1 MHLCAPASV
10 RTLTAATAMLAVCAI
25 GVSQHATAEAEAS
38 ASIVSGSGQTIID
51 LNKVTDW
58 QPLELEGMAK
68 GAEIVVLKGDLKTA
82 SEVLIRTPANFR
94 VPMHTHTSDE
104 TYVWIRGDF
113 IYESENGASRPMSGQ
128 TFISLPGSAPKH
140 ALVCGKDPCLLYVRY
155 SHPFDYI
162 H

>member
-1 MHLCAPASV
+1 
-10 RTLTAATAMLAVCAI
+10 
-25 GVSQHATAEAEAS
+25 
-38 ASIVSGSGQTIID
+38 
-51 LNKVTDW
+51 
-58 QPLELEGMAK
+58 MAK
-68 GAEIVVLKGDLKTA
+68 GAEIVVLKGDLKSA

-113 IYESENGASRPMSGQ
+113 TYETEKGASQLIGGQ
-128 TFISLPGSAPKH
+128 TFISLPGGAPKH

>member
-104 TYVWIRGDF
+104 TYVWI
-113 IYESENGASRPMSGQ
+113 SGR
-128 TFISLPGSAPKH
+128 FYL
-140 ALVCGKDPCLLYVRY
+140 
-155 SHPFDYI
+155 
-162 H
+162 

>member
-25 GVSQHATAEAEAS
+25 GIPNTRRPRPRRRLQSFPVL
-38 ASIVSGSGQTIID
+38 GQTIID

-104 TYVWIRGDF
+104 TYVWIWGDF
-113 IYESENGASRPMSGQ
+113 IYESENG
-128 TFISLPGSAPKH
+128 
-140 ALVCGKDPCLLYVRY
+140 LLYR
-155 SHPFDYI
+155 
-162 H
+162 